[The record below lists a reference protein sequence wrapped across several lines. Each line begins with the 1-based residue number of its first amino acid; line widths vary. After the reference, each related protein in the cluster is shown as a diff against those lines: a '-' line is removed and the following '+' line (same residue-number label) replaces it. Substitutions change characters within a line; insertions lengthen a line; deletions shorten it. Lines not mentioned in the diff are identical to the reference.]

1 MQRQAGGTDSAAVR
15 SACVRREFTVLL
27 RHSGRA
33 SRWTGAAA
41 VVAGS
46 LVLSACGTDGTAD
59 EAKATSTAPVPDIDC
74 AGSGMVSASG
84 STAQQNA
91 MKRWM
96 EQYQRACPR
105 VRLSYNPLG
114 SGAGVAQFR
123 RGATTFGGTDQA
135 LSDEDRQVPEDVCSG
150 GKAIDIPLVG
160 GPIALGYNVPG
171 VTGLVLDAPT
181 LAKIFDTRITRW
193 NDPAIKR
200 LNPGAKLPDLPIV
213 PVHRADDSGT
223 TQNLNAYLKGAARS
237 DWPYPA
243 DKKWA
248 ARGGHSANGS
258 DAVSTAVTQTEGAIG
273 YFELSF
279 ATKRKIDTVRI
290 ATGAPEPVA
299 PSTQSASVGI
309 ASAEVVGTDGDLSLK
324 FDYRTKAPGAY
335 PIVLVTYEIV
345 CDTGNRPE
353 SLPAL
358 KSFLTYAASEEGQ
371 QELHAIHYAPLPAS
385 VATQVRAV
393 VDTLS

>member
-1 MQRQAGGTDSAAVR
+1 M
-15 SACVRREFTVLL
+15 LL
-27 RHSGRA
+27 RYSGRA

-41 VVAGS
+41 VVVGS
-46 LVLSACGTDGTAD
+46 LVLSGCGTSGSAE
-59 EAKATSTAPVPDIDC
+59 EAKPSSTVPIPDIDC
-74 AGSGMVSASG
+74 ASGGMVNGSG

-96 EQYQRACPR
+96 QQYQLACPK

-123 RGATTFGGTDQA
+123 RGATTFGGTDKA
-135 LSDEDRQVPEDVCSG
+135 LSGEDRDVPKDVCPG
-150 GKAIDIPLVG
+150 GRAIDIPLVG

-171 VTGLVLDAPT
+171 VTRLVLDAPA
-181 LAKIFDTRITRW
+181 LAKIFDLRITNW
-193 NDPAIKR
+193 NDKAIQR
-200 LNPGAKLPDLPIV
+200 LNPDAKLPDLPIV

-237 DWPYPA
+237 GWPYPA
-243 DKKWA
+243 EKKWQ

-258 DAVSTAVTQTEGAIG
+258 DGIATAVTQTEGAIG

-279 ATKRKIDTVRI
+279 AAKKKIDTVRI

-299 PSTQSASVGI
+299 PTTQSASVGI
-309 ASAEVVGTDGDLSLK
+309 ATAEVVGKNGDLALE
-324 FDYRTKAPGAY
+324 FDYRTKAEGAY

-358 KSFLTYAASEEGQ
+358 KSFLSYAASEQGQ
-371 QELHAIHYAPLPAS
+371 KELHAIHYAPLPQK
-385 VATQVRAV
+385 VAEQVRAV
-393 VDTLS
+393 VNTLS